1 MANTI
6 NPAAATDLTTGLGA
20 TASTTTT
27 ANSLGKDTFLKL
39 LVAQLKYQD
48 PLKPSDP
55 QSFLA
60 QTAQFTSVEKLEE
73 LTAQMAA
80 SARTASVSTAAGL
93 LGRTVTFAL
102 PDGSKATGV
111 VNSASPTADGITL
124 TVGTRTTTLDQISD
138 IALGTNG

>member
-1 MANTI
+1 MPTPI
-6 NPAAATDLTTGLGA
+6 NFTTSPA
-20 TASTTTT
+20 TT
-27 ANSLGKDTFLKL
+27 AGGVASPAKSDNSLGKDTFLKL

-73 LTAQMAA
+73 LSKQMQL
-80 SARTASVSTAAGL
+80 SSRTASVATAAGL

-102 PDGSKATGV
+102 PDGTFTTGV
-111 VNSASPTADGITL
+111 VSSASPTADGVRL
-124 TVGTRTTTLDQISD
+124 KVGDRDTTLDQVTD
-138 IALGTNG
+138 IRLS

>member
-6 NPAAATDLTTGLGA
+6 NPTASTALTAGLGA

-102 PDGSKATGV
+102 PDGTSATGV
-111 VNSASPTADGITL
+111 VSSAQPTADGVQL
-124 TVGTRTTTLDQISD
+124 KVGTRQTTLDQVTD
-138 IALGTNG
+138 IQLT